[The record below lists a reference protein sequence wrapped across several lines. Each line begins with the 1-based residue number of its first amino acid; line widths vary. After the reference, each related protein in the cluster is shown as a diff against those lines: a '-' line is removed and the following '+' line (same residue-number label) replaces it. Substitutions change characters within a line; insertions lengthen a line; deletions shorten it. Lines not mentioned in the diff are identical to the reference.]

1 MTQMNPINKYAQTQ
15 NATASK
21 ERLMVL
27 LFEAGLRHIRSGA
40 QALESKRFDEAMTP
54 LTKASDIVMELSR
67 TLDIGKSAD
76 IGPPLKELYGFIN
89 SRLVSAAVGNNAKA
103 AREAERVF
111 APLVEGFQGAVAKL
125 QAEGKLAPEAR

>member
-27 LFEAGLRHIRSGA
+27 LFEAGLRHIRNGA
-40 QALESKRFDEAMTP
+40 QALEAKRFDEAMTP

-67 TLDIGKSAD
+67 TLDASRAPD
-76 IGPPLKELYGFIN
+76 IAPTLKDLYGFIN
-89 SRLVSAAVGNNAKA
+89 GRLVSAAVANNAKA

-125 QAEGKLAPEAR
+125 QAEGKLAHDAR

>member
-1 MTQMNPINKYAQTQ
+1 MNQVNRYAQTQ

-27 LFEAGLRHIRSGA
+27 LFEAGLRHIRTGA
-40 QALESKRFDEAMTP
+40 QALEDKRIDQALLP

-67 TLDIGKSAD
+67 TLDGSKAPELCAS
-76 IGPPLKELYGFIN
+76 LKDLYGFVN
-89 SRLVSAAVGNNAKA
+89 GRLVSAAIAHDAKA

-111 APLVEGFQGAVAKL
+111 LPIVEGFQGAVEKL
-125 QAEGKLAPEAR
+125 QAEGKIAEVAR

>member
-1 MTQMNPINKYAQTQ
+1 MNPINRYAQTQ

-27 LFEAGLRHIRSGA
+27 LFEAGLRHIRAGA
-40 QALESKRFDEAMTP
+40 QSLEAKNFDQALTP

-67 TLDIGKSAD
+67 TLDASKA
-76 IGPPLKELYGFIN
+76 PELCEKLKDLYGFVN
-89 SRLVSAAVGNNAKA
+89 GRLISAAISHDAKA

-111 APLVEGFQGAVAKL
+111 GPIVEGFQGAVEKL
-125 QAEGKLAPEAR
+125 QAEGKLTQAVR

>member
-1 MTQMNPINKYAQTQ
+1 MNQVNRYAQTQ

-27 LFEAGLRHIRSGA
+27 LFEAGLRHIRTGA
-40 QALESKRFDEAMTP
+40 QALEDNRFDHALLP

-67 TLDIGKSAD
+67 TLDSSKAPELCAS
-76 IGPPLKELYGFIN
+76 LKDLYSFVNG
-89 SRLVSAAVGNNAKA
+89 RLVSAAIAHDAKA

-111 APLVEGFQGAVAKL
+111 SPIVEGFQGAVEKL
-125 QAEGKLAPEAR
+125 QAEGKIAQEAR

>member
-1 MTQMNPINKYAQTQ
+1 MNPINKYAQTQ

-40 QALESKRFDEAMTP
+40 QALEERRFDDALLP
-54 LTKASDIVMELSR
+54 LTKASDIVMELGR
-67 TLDIGKSAD
+67 TLDHTRAPQLTST
-76 IGPPLKELYGFIN
+76 LKDLYEFVNARI
-89 SRLVSAAVGNNAKA
+89 VSAAIANDQKS

-111 APLVEGFQGAVAKL
+111 GPLVEGFQGAVAKL
-125 QAEGKLAPEAR
+125 QADGKLAAEAR

>member
-1 MTQMNPINKYAQTQ
+1 MNPINRYAQTQ

-27 LFEAGLRHIRSGA
+27 LFEAGLRHIRAGA
-40 QALESKRFDEAMTP
+40 QSLEAQNFDQALTP

-67 TLDIGKSAD
+67 TLDASKA
-76 IGPPLKELYGFIN
+76 PELCEKLKDLYGFVN
-89 SRLVSAAVGNNAKA
+89 GRLISAAISHDAKA

-111 APLVEGFQGAVAKL
+111 GPIVEGFQGAVEKL
-125 QAEGKLAPEAR
+125 QSEGKLSQGAR